1 MLNHGMHKSHSEP
14 NPISLHDHL
23 PFFLFSSLF
32 SLYYTFSCNLSF
44 VQVYIAPETQF
55 HNSANTPRK
64 RKGKKENPFED
75 MSSVC
80 ISSCLNDG
88 RDPRVPV
95 RATYVNL
102 YKWPESDAEFVRSR
116 SSGAMHNGQRPAARV
131 VDSISCRQMYL
142 RSYRFSRKETV
153 PEKTVKCFGRV
164 KEKMEAH
171 GKRRRRSSQ
180 RRRIIRRK
188 CLVWRKVKA
197 VLFRFFNRLLSCS
210 ASVDVVDQTNVFF

>member
-1 MLNHGMHKSHSEP
+1 
-14 NPISLHDHL
+14 
-23 PFFLFSSLF
+23 
-32 SLYYTFSCNLSF
+32 
-44 VQVYIAPETQF
+44 
-55 HNSANTPRK
+55 
-64 RKGKKENPFED
+64 

-80 ISSCLNDG
+80 ISSCLNDA

-116 SSGAMHNGQRPAARV
+116 SSGTMHGRPAARV

-164 KEKMEAH
+164 KEKVGTH
-171 GKRRRRSSQ
+171 GKRSRRSQ
-180 RRRIIRRK
+180 KIRRIRRK
-188 CLVWRKVKA
+188 CLVWRKVKV
-197 VLFRFFNRLLSCS
+197 VLFGFFNRLLSCS
-210 ASVDVVDQTNVFF
+210 ASVDVVDQRNVFF

>member
-1 MLNHGMHKSHSEP
+1 MN
-14 NPISLHDHL
+14 
-23 PFFLFSSLF
+23 
-32 SLYYTFSCNLSF
+32 
-44 VQVYIAPETQF
+44 
-55 HNSANTPRK
+55 
-64 RKGKKENPFED
+64 
-75 MSSVC
+75 SVC
-80 ISSCLNDG
+80 ISSCLNDA

-116 SSGAMHNGQRPAARV
+116 RSGAMHGQPRV

-164 KEKMEAH
+164 KGKVGAQ
-171 GKRRRRSSQ
+171 GKRKISGQNRRVTRKFLV
-180 RRRIIRRK
+180 RRK
-188 CLVWRKVKA
+188 MKV

-210 ASVDVVDQTNVFF
+210 ATVDVVDQRNVFF

>member
-1 MLNHGMHKSHSEP
+1 M
-14 NPISLHDHL
+14 
-23 PFFLFSSLF
+23 
-32 SLYYTFSCNLSF
+32 
-44 VQVYIAPETQF
+44 
-55 HNSANTPRK
+55 
-64 RKGKKENPFED
+64 
-75 MSSVC
+75 
-80 ISSCLNDG
+80 NDA

-116 SSGAMHNGQRPAARV
+116 RSAAMHGQPRV

-164 KEKMEAH
+164 KEKVGAH
-171 GKRRRRSSQ
+171 GKRSSSKK
-180 RRRIIRRK
+180 RLIRRK
-188 CLVWRKVKA
+188 CLVWRKVKV

-210 ASVDVVDQTNVFF
+210 ASVDVVDQRNVSF

>member
-1 MLNHGMHKSHSEP
+1 
-14 NPISLHDHL
+14 
-23 PFFLFSSLF
+23 
-32 SLYYTFSCNLSF
+32 
-44 VQVYIAPETQF
+44 
-55 HNSANTPRK
+55 
-64 RKGKKENPFED
+64 

-80 ISSCLNDG
+80 ISSCLNDA

-116 SSGAMHNGQRPAARV
+116 SSGAMYGQPARV

-164 KEKMEAH
+164 KGKMGAH
-171 GKRRRRSSQ
+171 EKRRKSQKRR
-180 RRRIIRRK
+180 IRRK
-188 CLVWRKVKA
+188 CLVWRKVKV

-210 ASVDVVDQTNVFF
+210 ASVDVVDQRNVFF